1 MNEVKIQVERPP
13 GKPHWA
19 KQGSITL
26 PKNFPGQSVNGIL
39 FLDFLTHSRQSYQNV
54 FVLIKTC
61 FYAYVKILSRNK
73 YSLKKKLN
81 KNHVN
86 KIKRF

>member
-1 MNEVKIQVERPP
+1 M
-13 GKPHWA
+13 
-19 KQGSITL
+19 
-26 PKNFPGQSVNGIL
+26 NGIL

-73 YSLKKKLN
+73 YSLKKKL
-81 KNHVN
+81 KTNHVN